1 MRHGLHFEP
10 EAFAFEGYES
20 SFEIFER
27 PDHEA
32 TVGGIPERDYLRWV
46 QFSLNMYFKKTALRG
61 RVAEDGKDSTEFRD
75 ALEFFNTNALGRKR
89 YRDIDKRTQ
98 DALIIANEKNTGYL
112 AWLRTQ
118 LDRLGLTALTSRYA
132 ANEKPTM
139 AITTLQGIYNGV
151 FGFSLVQDGFVGA
164 KTHLAILHAIDALE
178 PKPPEKCTICD
189 IIRIAPVDDLAV
201 NEAERSR
208 LRCLREFFADAL
220 NGKEFDDR
228 YWTYPF
234 ETYLGQVVPCR
245 FVGQKNTVGISFK
258 DKKTKR
264 AIQGFKDRIGGTT
277 DKAKIARAI
286 KSIHDDI
293 LCQINSLSRTVQEAL
308 GEVPNRWE
316 AQECFEARM
325 LQSQS
330 VKRRPESIFKC
341 FRGLLGKS
349 FSKACR
355 IPE

>member
-1 MRHGLHFEP
+1 MRHGSHFEP

-27 PDHEA
+27 PDNEA

-61 RVAEDGKDSTEFRD
+61 PVAEDGKDSTAFRD
-75 ALEFFNTNALGRKR
+75 ALELFNANALGRKG

-98 DALIIANEKNTGYL
+98 DVLIIANEKNTGYL

-118 LDRLGLTALTSRYA
+118 LDRLGLAAITTRYA

-139 AITTLQGIYNGV
+139 AITTFQGIYNGV

-164 KTHLAILHAIDALE
+164 KTHLAILHAIAALE
-178 PKPPEKCTICD
+178 PKPPERCTICD
-189 IIRIAPVDDLAV
+189 IIRIAPVDELAA
-201 NEAERSR
+201 NEAGRSR
-208 LRCLREFFADAL
+208 LRCLREFLADAL
-220 NGKEFDDR
+220 DGKKFDDR

-234 ETYLGQVVPCR
+234 VTFLGQVVPCS
-245 FVGQKNTVGISFK
+245 FVGQKNSHGISFK
-258 DKKTKR
+258 DKKTR
-264 AIQGFKDRIGGTT
+264 QAVQRFKDRIGGTT
-277 DKAKIARAI
+277 DKTKIARAI
-286 KSIHDDI
+286 KAIHDDI
-293 LCQINSLSRTVQEAL
+293 LCQINSLSRAIQEAL
-308 GEVPNRWE
+308 GENPDRWE
-316 AQECFEARM
+316 ARECVEARM

-341 FRGLLGKS
+341 FRSLLSES
-349 FSKACR
+349 FSKTCR

>member
-1 MRHGLHFEP
+1 MRYGSHFEP

-20 SFEIFER
+20 SFEIFEG

-61 RVAEDGKDSTEFRD
+61 PVAEDGKDSTEFRD
-75 ALEFFNTNALGRKR
+75 ALEFFNANATGRKR

-98 DALIIANEKNTGYL
+98 DALIIANEQNAGYL

-118 LDRLGLTALTSRYA
+118 LDRLGLTALTTRYA

-139 AITTLQGIYNGV
+139 AITTFQGIYNGV
-151 FGFSLVQDGFVGA
+151 FGFSLVQDEFVGA

-178 PKPPEKCTICD
+178 PKPPERCTICD
-189 IIRIAPVDDLAV
+189 IIRIAPVDDLAA
-201 NEAERSR
+201 NEAEHSR

-234 ETYLGQVVPCR
+234 ETYLGQVVPCS
-245 FVGQKNTVGISFK
+245 FVGQKNSQGISFK

-264 AIQGFKDRIGGTT
+264 AVQGFKDRIAGTT
-277 DKAKIARAI
+277 DKTKIARAI
-286 KSIHDDI
+286 KAIHDDI
-293 LCQINSLSRTVQEAL
+293 FCQINSLSRAIQEAL
-308 GEVPNRWE
+308 GDVSSRWE
-316 AQECFEARM
+316 TRECVEARM

-341 FRGLLGKS
+341 FRSLLSKS
-349 FSKACR
+349 FSKTCR